1 MEKTIPDQTL
11 SRSGPPAAE
20 PAPIVLQSDELIA
33 YRVTDWP
40 AMKLVPAARTRQW
53 MDNTR
58 DRFANRCL
66 PLLMANQ
73 SGWWVLNSHPIR
85 ATWTG
90 GWDPTCVRIQSFD
103 GTTYL
108 PVSGHFGEGVI
119 TFNLPF
125 LFRTPRGVNLHA
137 RGPANLPKDG
147 IVALEG
153 IIETDWS
160 CATFTM
166 NWKFTRPNVTITFEK
181 DEPIC
186 MVVPHPRGYLESIR
200 PSVRDV
206 REDDYTSRG
215 FAEWS
220 KSRTHFIKSSRIP
233 NTPEF
238 KEGWQKHYFR
248 GIDMQGTPA
257 PEHQSKLGLAEFTD
271 GGPALYPPLPD
282 VKAHPQAL
290 DALRRLAAGQLDT
303 AEAMQHIAYFVHSYL
318 HQYAA
323 SSHGSMI
330 GALMCRALFPAVA
343 AQSSLDEM
351 REQWERMRQLPFDGL
366 ATESG
371 AATFA
376 IAAAAASSD
385 PNIEKGKERLWE
397 EKLKA
402 ILPPPPEVRE
412 ESC

>member
-1 MEKTIPDQTL
+1 MIADQAL
-11 SRSGPPAAE
+11 DRPQPSSDE
-20 PAPIVLQSDELIA
+20 PAPVALQSDELVA
-33 YRVTDWP
+33 YRVTEWP
-40 AMKLVPAARTRQW
+40 PMKLVPAARTRQW

-73 SGWWVLNSHPIR
+73 IGWWILNSHPIR

-90 GWDPTCVRIQSFD
+90 GWDPSCVRIQSFD

-125 LFRTPRGVNLHA
+125 LFRTPRGINLHA
-137 RGPANLPKDG
+137 RGPANMPKDG

-186 MVVPHPRGYLESIR
+186 MVVPEKRGYLESIR

-206 REDDYTSRG
+206 REDPFTAHG

-220 KSRTHFIKSSRIP
+220 KSRSHFIKTSRIQP
-233 NTPEF
+233 TRR
-238 KEGWQKHYFR
+238 KTRRGGRSYYFR

-257 PEHQSKLGLAEFTD
+257 PEHQSKLGLAEFQD
-271 GGPALYPPLPD
+271 SGPTQYPAMPD
-282 VKAHPQAL
+282 VKAHPQAFQ
-290 DALRRLAAGQLDT
+290 ALKRLGEGSLDT
-303 AEAMQHIAYFVHSYL
+303 SEASQHIGYFVHSYL

-323 SSHGSMI
+323 KFAARQHDRRADVRGLVSGGGSSN
-330 GALMCRALFPAVA
+330 
-343 AQSSLDEM
+343 
-351 REQWERMRQLPFDGL
+351 FDG
-366 ATESG
+366 
-371 AATFA
+371 
-376 IAAAAASSD
+376 
-385 PNIEKGKERLWE
+385 
-397 EKLKA
+397 
-402 ILPPPPEVRE
+402 
-412 ESC
+412 